1 MLSSS
6 RHLESIRRVSSET
19 GQIEATS
26 HLFPLLFIAS
36 EVFLCICNGTH
47 FSRGQEALVYISN
60 ETVPKNQSECIIL
73 TSAFKAY
80 FCADLQS
87 EAVG

>member
-1 MLSSS
+1 MGEIEGIS
-6 RHLESIRRVSSET
+6 R
-19 GQIEATS
+19 
-26 HLFPLLFIAS
+26 LFPLLFIAS

-60 ETVPKNQSECIIL
+60 ETASKNQSECIIL

-80 FCADLQS
+80 LPADL
-87 EAVG
+87 EAE

>member
-6 RHLESIRRVSSET
+6 KHLETIRRVSSEI
-19 GQIEATS
+19 GQIEAAP

-36 EVFLCICNGTH
+36 EVFLCICNGTQ
-47 FSRGQEALVYISN
+47 FSRGQETLVYISK
-60 ETVPKNQSECIIL
+60 ETVSKAQSECIIL

-80 FCADLQS
+80 FPADLQS
-87 EAVG
+87 EVVG